1 VIKGDTFLAITFLAA
16 FAGSQGKDEE
26 VSDTMIAEERGS
38 ADTGAAEFVTS
49 SVIGS
54 AQSGEIGEV
63 SSRVLYA
70 LLIFNF
76 IPRMERPEVDNA
88 LKAPSACDTVS
99 YVTKANP

>member
-1 VIKGDTFLAITFLAA
+1 MIKGDTFLAITFLAA
-16 FAGSQGKDEE
+16 FSGSQGKDGE
-26 VSDTMIAEERGS
+26 VSDTVEAEERGF
-38 ADTGAAEFVTS
+38 ADAAEFVTS

-70 LLIFNF
+70 LRIFNF
-76 IPRMERPEVDNA
+76 IPRMERPDVENA